1 MPQIGWSELL
11 VIAII
16 AILVIGPKDLPII
29 MKKFAGFVK
38 TIKGYASQFQGSFE
52 NIGDTEIVDL
62 QDIENTKKNRSQ
74 TNRTLS
80 AKTQLIASKIPR
92 AVATPFPPLNPW

>member
-52 NIGDTEIVDL
+52 NISDSEIVDL
-62 QDIENTKKNRSQ
+62 QDIENTKKK
-74 TNRTLS
+74 RT
-80 AKTQLIASKIPR
+80 KKKKSKSDS
-92 AVATPFPPLNPW
+92 

>member
-29 MKKFAGFVK
+29 MKKFGSWIK
-38 TIKGYASQFQGSFE
+38 TIKSYTSNFQNSLE
-52 NIGDTEIVDL
+52 NIS
-62 QDIENTKKNRSQ
+62 DIETFDIAEEDNKKKKKTKKNKLDS
-74 TNRTLS
+74 
-80 AKTQLIASKIPR
+80 
-92 AVATPFPPLNPW
+92 

>member
-29 MKKFAGFVK
+29 MKKFASFAK
-38 TIKGYASQFQGSFE
+38 TIKGYANQFQGSLE
-52 NIGDTEIVDL
+52 NIGDTEIVDV
-62 QDIENTKKNRSQ
+62 QDIESSKKKKTKK
-74 TNRTLS
+74 
-80 AKTQLIASKIPR
+80 KKSKSDS
-92 AVATPFPPLNPW
+92 

>member
-29 MKKFAGFVK
+29 MKKFAGFAK

-62 QDIENTKKNRSQ
+62 QDIENTKKK
-74 TNRTLS
+74 RT
-80 AKTQLIASKIPR
+80 KKKKSKSDS
-92 AVATPFPPLNPW
+92 

>member
-38 TIKGYASQFQGSFE
+38 TIKGYASKFQGSFE

-62 QDIENTKKNRSQ
+62 QDIENTKKK
-74 TNRTLS
+74 RT
-80 AKTQLIASKIPR
+80 KKKKSKSDS
-92 AVATPFPPLNPW
+92 